1 MAAASRDA
9 RWPTRCTTGGSL
21 GKRMSC
27 HQLADGSERVLTGH
41 SHRLA
46 AGTCGSTLNSNH
58 LCSSVIHITQ
68 PGANP
73 TGIWRGIETRLSIP
87 LSLPNLREGLVP
99 VIDRGLAGV
108 AGTPRFV
115 AAGVISKDAAM
126 NQQHSYDES

>member
-1 MAAASRDA
+1 
-9 RWPTRCTTGGSL
+9 
-21 GKRMSC
+21 
-27 HQLADGSERVLTGH
+27 
-41 SHRLA
+41 
-46 AGTCGSTLNSNH
+46 TCGSTLNSNH

-126 NQQHSYDES
+126 NQQHSYDESSGGWTTAARLGSIGPSSPSPIQPSVMPWP